1 MRHDTAPN
9 TNTEKTPNY
18 TLRRALAIGSL
29 ALATGTGIVMGAH
42 HATESPSKSQEI
54 TRHTIDVETLEIGQG
69 DAVVDV
75 AINGARNIL
84 PDLSLEDQET
94 ITEQAQAE
102 NLRNNVVQPGYEVTV
117 RYGEYDGKA
126 DAHGEVGTDFE
137 VEVTPDVIK

>member
-1 MRHDTAPN
+1 MKPNTAPK
-9 TNTEKTPNY
+9 TNIEKSPNY
-18 TLRRALAIGSL
+18 TLRRAVAIGSL
-29 ALATGTGIVMGAH
+29 AAAGAVGFGIHTAS
-42 HATESPSKSQEI
+42 ESLKTPEH

-75 AINGARNIL
+75 AINGARKIQPN
-84 PDLSLEDQET
+84 LSLEDQQN

-102 NLRNNVVQPGYEVTV
+102 DLHNRVVQPGYEVTV

-126 DAHGEVGTDFE
+126 DSHGEVGTDFE